1 MTDSAADGVTEDVHV
16 RPYARLLTM
25 LGEQLIKNDRIALV
39 ELIKNS
45 YDADATLVVVD
56 FIGFGPELVS
66 GDASSIAITDNGHGM
81 SEKTIRQDWLNPAT
95 PGKLDQKRVSSK
107 SPGGR
112 VLQGE
117 KGIGRFAMF
126 KLGSRVRMITRT
138 SDSANEYVVDVDLR
152 FLDDADASN
161 DQGSTGNGAGS
172 GDQEPRRHLF
182 IEEIPVRL
190 TIRTPVYFTPENAP
204 GGKDHGT
211 RIEIDA
217 LRSTWSEALV
227 KKAFEDLSRLQPLI
241 PQVVDQTIPTYAEP
255 SDTDESDFDVVFRQ
269 NGTDLSVRRDRDLEL
284 KRLFDERA
292 VLRVS
297 GHFSDE
303 EEAFVLNVNEH
314 LSVVPLADPLIQG
327 LKTYNEKFGTS
338 IEEPRRPFACG
349 SFDFSFFIFDLTAQA
364 PATYHLDRDEREL
377 VKDHRIYLYRDGV
390 RVLPYGDADDDW
402 LQLDVIRGTQAAGRV
417 LSNDQIVGFVYI
429 TQAENPHLRDK
440 TNREGLLEA
449 GDALSDF
456 IALLQIV
463 ILYLRRADYA
473 RYQAANQQR
482 DEATAR
488 RGQAVTAGFEDLLSN
503 DALPK
508 NVISK
513 LKVLQKN
520 YRNERDYMNVRLERT
535 EDLAGVGLSVE
546 SASHDIIATAN
557 QALGHA
563 RAADRHVHSW
573 HPDDETLVRYTVAIV
588 EGVAFVS
595 SRLDDVQGL
604 FISTRRGKRQLEP
617 AQFVS
622 RVYRMYSSTIRGAGI
637 RLDLE
642 HLGPPL
648 RVRTTDAALLQVL
661 VNLFD
666 NAIYWLTSAKTA
678 EPRIHVVA
686 DHAQASLFF
695 ADNGPGVRP
704 DDEEYIFEPFFSGK
718 GAAGKGLGLYIA
730 RQVSLRNGFSIELIS
745 DRGKKIES
753 GANFELK
760 FARG

>member
-1 MTDSAADGVTEDVHV
+1 M
-16 RPYARLLTM
+16 
-25 LGEQLIKNDRIALV
+25 
-39 ELIKNS
+39 
-45 YDADATLVVVD
+45 
-56 FIGFGPELVS
+56 
-66 GDASSIAITDNGHGM
+66 
-81 SEKTIRQDWLNPAT
+81 
-95 PGKLDQKRVSSK
+95 
-107 SPGGR
+107 
-112 VLQGE
+112 
-117 KGIGRFAMF
+117 
-126 KLGSRVRMITRT
+126 
-138 SDSANEYVVDVDLR
+138 
-152 FLDDADASN
+152 
-161 DQGSTGNGAGS
+161 
-172 GDQEPRRHLF
+172 
-182 IEEIPVRL
+182 
-190 TIRTPVYFTPENAP
+190 
-204 GGKDHGT
+204 
-211 RIEIDA
+211 
-217 LRSTWSEALV
+217 V

-338 IEEPRRPFACG
+338 IEEPRRPFVCG

-429 TQAENPHLRDK
+429 TQAENPHLRQ

-449 GDALSDF
+449 GDVLSDF

-508 NVISK
+508 NVISMLK
-513 LKVLQKN
+513 LLQKLPQRPPGSCTCVSN
-520 YRNERDYMNVRLERT
+520 ALKI
-535 EDLAGVGLSVE
+535 SP
-546 SASHDIIATAN
+546 AS
-557 QALGHA
+557 GC
-563 RAADRHVHSW
+563 
-573 HPDDETLVRYTVAIV
+573 P
-588 EGVAFVS
+588 S
-595 SRLDDVQGL
+595 SRPRTT
-604 FISTRRGKRQLEP
+604 SSPPPTRHW
-617 AQFVS
+617 A
-622 RVYRMYSSTIRGAGI
+622 T
-637 RLDLE
+637 
-642 HLGPPL
+642 LGP
-648 RVRTTDAALLQVL
+648 
-661 VNLFD
+661 
-666 NAIYWLTSAKTA
+666 LTATSTVGTLTMKPWFATRWRSSKGWPSSPPGLMTSKA
-678 EPRIHVVA
+678 SSFLHGGA
-686 DHAQASLFF
+686 NASL
-695 ADNGPGVRP
+695 
-704 DDEEYIFEPFFSGK
+704 
-718 GAAGKGLGLYIA
+718 
-730 RQVSLRNGFSIELIS
+730 SLRNL
-745 DRGKKIES
+745 
-753 GANFELK
+753 
-760 FARG
+760 